1 MYNRYVPQGDGSF
14 RRDWIPD
21 KQPNTPPPCPPKPN
35 PPKQN
40 LQTQN
45 HASPLK
51 QPQQKPPQP
60 SGNITG
66 FFRQLLPKDFCT
78 EDLMI
83 VLLLILM
90 SGDCKEDQN
99 TALLTLALY
108 LFL

>member
-21 KQPNTPPPCPPKPN
+21 KQPQQKPCPPKPG
-35 PPKQN
+35 PPKQTPPK
-40 LQTQN
+40 QD
-45 HASPLK
+45 HASPPK
-51 QPQQKPPQP
+51 QPQQRPPQA
-60 SGNITG
+60 SGNIAG
-66 FFRQLLPKDFCT
+66 FFRQLLPQDFCT